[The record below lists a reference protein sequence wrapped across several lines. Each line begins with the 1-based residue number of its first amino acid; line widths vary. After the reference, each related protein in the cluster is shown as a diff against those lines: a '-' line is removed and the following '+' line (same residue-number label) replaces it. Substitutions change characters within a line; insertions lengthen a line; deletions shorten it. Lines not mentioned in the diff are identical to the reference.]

1 MKKELLLFKE
11 YLLKGYNIKEASEK
25 ANINYGS
32 SYSYI
37 KKYKLETPNKGIR
50 LKSDGSY
57 FNEINTEYK
66 AYILGF
72 FIADGYIEKTS
83 GRICFNNS
91 IDDISIIKEIQ
102 NQICPTSKLY
112 YSNKQSQ
119 VKFRKKQVTLRF
131 TNKEIFQTLNKKYDV
146 FNAKTFNEN
155 YVFDFNKISDTLIH
169 HFIRGYFDGDGS
181 VSFIPK
187 SKNKQLFFN
196 FSFVFNS
203 KLFCNQFAEI
213 FQNKFEIIPVIYTHI
228 GKTSNYFSLRFNYN
242 RKRQNKIKDIYN
254 WLYKDSNI
262 FLERKKI
269 KFEQY
274 LNTELSNQITKG

>member
-1 MKKELLLFKE
+1 MKKELLLFQK
-11 YLLKGYNIKEASEK
+11 YLLEGYNIKESCERSGV
-25 ANINYGS
+25 NYKS
-32 SYSYI
+32 SYFYI
-37 KKYKLETPNKGIR
+37 KKYNFKVLNKGIR
-50 LKSDGSY
+50 LKSDSSY
-57 FNEINTEYK
+57 FKIIDTEHK

-72 FIADGYIEKTS
+72 FIADGYIEKKS

-91 IDDISIIKEIQ
+91 IDDISVIKEIQ
-102 NQICPTSKLY
+102 NQICPNSKLI

-119 VKFRKKQVTLRF
+119 VNFRKKQVVLRF
-131 TNKEIFQTLNKKYDV
+131 TNKTIYKDLIEKYNIV
-146 FNAKTFNEN
+146 NAKTFNEN
-155 YVFDFNKISDTLIH
+155 YTFDFNKIPEHLIH

-203 KLFCNQFAEI
+203 KLFAEQFAKI
-213 FQNKFEIIPVIYTHI
+213 FQNNFGIIPVIYDHI

-242 RKRQNKIKDIYN
+242 RKRQSKIKEVYQ
-254 WLYKDSNI
+254 WLYKNSNI
-262 FLERKKI
+262 YLERKKI

-274 LNTELSNQITKG
+274 LNTELIN